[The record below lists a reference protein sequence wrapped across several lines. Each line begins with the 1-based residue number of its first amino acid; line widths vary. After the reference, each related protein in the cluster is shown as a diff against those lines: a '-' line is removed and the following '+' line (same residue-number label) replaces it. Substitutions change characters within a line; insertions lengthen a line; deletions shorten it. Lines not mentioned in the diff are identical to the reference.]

1 MKQFSAD
8 VLYGVFSAPARFT
21 TADEVPAFM
30 ALTETRPET
39 DPEVDV
45 PAAALAAPTVDSVLG
60 TGDHKTIGRL
70 WIGGG
75 LLFLIAG
82 LVLDVLANAEIA
94 DLSGFAISDSQDQ
107 LTQMWSLGRD
117 LLLFGGLVPV
127 LIGIGTYVVPLQVGS
142 SSIAFPRGAAAA
154 LWVWAIATVILV
166 ISYVMNG
173 GPSGGRVD
181 YVVLWTLALGVM
193 IAALLWALVCIAT
206 TVLGA
211 RATGMS
217 LEMAPV
223 TSWGFLVFATG
234 SILAF
239 PVLLGE
245 LVLAYIDVKFGFLAT
260 KDDRQALV
268 GIMNSVNL
276 APALYFVAVPVL
288 AMTVDIIGV
297 HTGRPARFHRSI
309 LAIIGLFGFLA
320 YGADML
326 SFAWRGRP
334 VAFDNGLLVV
344 ATIACALPVLLTL
357 ALAGESMAK
366 GKAKINTP
374 LAAALL
380 SGVML
385 LAGAATAIL
394 GAVDPILSFI
404 EDIGDTTIDFSF
416 DVAGTS
422 FHWGVRAFVV
432 GAVALGLISGVHHWG
447 HKIWGRSLDDRI
459 GFLSVLATLGG
470 TVAWGASSIAA
481 GFLDQPGLP
490 FADSSGDS
498 TVELMNIISA
508 AGGALVAAG
517 MLLLLLNVAGVVAG
531 RVGSAAEPWTGA
543 TLEWATASPP
553 IRENFEQAPVVSSHT
568 PMIDMALAASADAAN
583 TDEVA

>member
-1 MKQFSAD
+1 
-8 VLYGVFSAPARFT
+8 
-21 TADEVPAFM
+21 M

-39 DPEVDV
+39 DHEVDL
-45 PAAALAAPTVDSVLG
+45 PAATAAVPIVESVLG

-82 LVLDVLANAEIA
+82 LVFDVLANAEIA
-94 DLSGFAISDSQDQ
+94 DLSEFYITDSQDQ
-107 LTQMWSLGRD
+107 LTQYWSLGRD
-117 LLLFGGLVPV
+117 LLLFGGLLPV

-154 LWVWAIATVILV
+154 FWVWGLATIILV
-166 ISYVMNG
+166 LSYIMNG
-173 GPSGGRVD
+173 GPAGGRVD

-193 IAALLWALVCIAT
+193 VAALTWALICIAT

-217 LEMAPV
+217 LEMVPV

-234 SILAF
+234 AILAL
-239 PVLLGE
+239 PVLLAE
-245 LVLAYIDVKFGFLAT
+245 LILAYIDVKFGFLPANG
-260 KDDRQALV
+260 DRAALV

-276 APALYFVAVPVL
+276 APALYFAAVPVL

-297 HTGRPARFHRSI
+297 HTGRPARFHRTI
-309 LAIIGLFGFLA
+309 LAVIGLFGFLA

-326 SFAWRGRP
+326 SFSWRDGRP
-334 VAFDNGLLVV
+334 LAFDNGVLVV
-344 ATIACALPVLLTL
+344 ATLASALPVILTL
-357 ALAGESMAK
+357 ALAGDSMAK

-374 LAAALL
+374 LIAALL

-385 LAGAATAIL
+385 LAGTATAIL
-394 GAVDPILSFI
+394 GTIDPILSFI
-404 EDIGDTTIDFSF
+404 ENVADTEIDFSL
-416 DVAGTS
+416 DVLGTS

-432 GAVALGLISGVHHWG
+432 GAVVLGLISAVHHWG

-459 GFLSVLATLGG
+459 GLLAVLAVASGTL
-470 TVAWGASSIAA
+470 AWGASSVVA

-490 FADSSGDS
+490 VADSAGDS

-508 AGGALVAAG
+508 AGGALVAVG
-517 MLLLLLNVAGVVAG
+517 VGLLLLNVLGVVAG
-531 RVGSAAEPWTGA
+531 RVGSAAEPWTGS

-553 IRENFEQAPVVSSHT
+553 IAENFAEAPVVSSRT
-568 PMIDMALAASADAAN
+568 PMIDMALAASAHSAN
-583 TDEVA
+583 TDSTNTDSTNTNEVA

>member
-1 MKQFSAD
+1 MFPTVS
-8 VLYGVFSAPARFT
+8 LAPPRFT
-21 TADEVPAFM
+21 TADEVPASM
-30 ALTETRPET
+30 ALTETRPDT
-39 DPEVDV
+39 DPEVDAV
-45 PAAALAAPTVDSVLG
+45 PAVSAPSTTVDSVLG

-75 LLFLIAG
+75 LLFLVVG
-82 LVLDVLANAEIA
+82 LVFDVLANAEIA
-94 DLSGFAISDSQDQ
+94 DLSGFAIADSQDQ
-107 LTQMWSLGRD
+107 LTQLWSLGRD
-117 LLLFGGLVPV
+117 LLLFAGIMPV

-142 SSIAFPRGAAAA
+142 SSIAFPRAAAA
-154 LWVWAIATVILV
+154 AFWIWELASIILI

-173 GPSGGRVD
+173 GPAGGRVD

-193 IAALLWALVCIAT
+193 VAALGWALVCIAT

-234 SILAF
+234 AILAL
-239 PVLLGE
+239 PVLLAE
-245 LVLAYIDVKFGFLAT
+245 LVIAYIDVKFGFLPT
-260 KDDRQALV
+260 KADRSGLV
-268 GIMNSVNL
+268 SIMNSVNL

-288 AMTVDIIGV
+288 AMMVDIIGV
-297 HTGRPARFHRSI
+297 HTGRPARFHRTI

-334 VAFDNGLLVV
+334 LAFDNGVLVV
-344 ATIACALPVLLTL
+344 ATLACALPVLLTL

-385 LAGAATAIL
+385 LAGTVTAVL
-394 GAVDPILSFI
+394 GTIDPILAFI
-404 EDIGDTTIDFSF
+404 EDIGDTNIDFSL
-416 DVAGTS
+416 DVLGTS

-432 GAVALGLISGVHHWG
+432 GAVVLGLISAVHHWG
-447 HKIWGRSLDDRI
+447 HKIWGRSLDDRL
-459 GFLSVLATLGG
+459 GLLSVLAVAGG
-470 TVAWGASSIAA
+470 TVAWGASSIVA
-481 GFLDQPGLP
+481 GFLDQLGLP
-490 FADSSGDS
+490 TADSAGDS
-498 TVELMNIISA
+498 TVELMNGISA
-508 AGGALVAAG
+508 AGAALVAGGVA
-517 MLLLLLNVAGVVAG
+517 LLLLNVFGVLVG
-531 RVGSAAEPWTGA
+531 RAGSAAEPWTGA

-553 IRENFEQAPVVSSHT
+553 LPENFAEAPVVSSHT
-568 PMIDMALAASADAAN
+568 PMIDMALAEAAKDN
-583 TDEVA
+583 DEVAS